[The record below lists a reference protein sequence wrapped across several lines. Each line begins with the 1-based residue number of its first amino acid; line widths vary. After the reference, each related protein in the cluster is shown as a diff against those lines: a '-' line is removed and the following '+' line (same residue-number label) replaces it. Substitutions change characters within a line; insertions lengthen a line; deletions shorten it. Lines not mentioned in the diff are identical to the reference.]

1 MLKRKREEDKIN
13 DNVKKIKYS
22 QEFIDKIFKEKYNE
36 TIDNEIKTK
45 IEIFKNNEIN
55 FIFFSVC
62 GDNKKINRITG
73 LHNGEYN
80 KNLPEKYHNY
90 TPGVIEIPFYNN
102 ITKKEVC
109 NFRDLLISEFIKY
122 FSEEIVKKDEDKIKF
137 NKRKIL
143 DQSRVNDNKIY
154 YLFMGFNTKEYDS
167 ISDEKFKLYSN
178 IFIDLLKIYINIIF
192 DNNDI
197 NNNIKFYDGRQVRK
211 YNYSK
216 LNKCKILNDNNITK
230 IFDHNDYK
238 DFINEQINN
247 NIKNINKQNEIINC
261 TSYYSYYQ
269 NDTNLND
276 FVVINENEKCI
287 NNKKRLK
294 RNSIDDDDNDD
305 NNNDNNNNNNDND
318 DNNDIDNKNINNNK
332 HNNRRILDDDID
344 NNTNNTNNNN
354 DNKLN
359 DKNDIKNNN
368 NILDQINILDNKI
381 NEIKN
386 EIKNELNIK
395 FNDLKEFF
403 KKGFEESINFYNSRI
418 KN

>member
-1 MLKRKREEDKIN
+1 MSKRKREEDKIN

-62 GDNKKINRITG
+62 GNNKKINRITG

-102 ITKKEVC
+102 ITKKDVC

-122 FSEEIVKKDEDKIKF
+122 FSKEIVKKDENKIKF

-143 DQSRVNDNKIY
+143 DQSRVNDNKNY

-167 ISDEKFKLYSN
+167 INDEKFKLYSN

-197 NNNIKFYDGRQVRK
+197 NNNIKFYDGRQVQK

-216 LNKCKILNDNNITK
+216 LNNCKILNDDNTTK

-261 TSYYSYYQ
+261 TSYYSNYQ

-276 FVVINENEKCI
+276 FVINENEKCI

-294 RNSIDDDDNDD
+294 RNSIDDDYDD
-305 NNNDNNNNNNDND
+305 NNN

-332 HNNRRILDDDID
+332 HNNRRILDDDI
-344 NNTNNTNNNN
+344 NN
-354 DNKLN
+354 DNN
-359 DKNDIKNNN
+359 IDNNN
-368 NILDQINILDNKI
+368 NIFCYSFTFNNNKYNIYDK
-381 NEIKN
+381 
-386 EIKNELNIK
+386 
-395 FNDLKEFF
+395 
-403 KKGFEESINFYNSRI
+403 
-418 KN
+418 